1 MKNNYYDFL
10 FDNSLINKSKLDYY
24 ESLSSNQLLEELNIK
39 FDSIDYDLRYY
50 SKIIDYVLKG
60 QSHEEHYYRILGISE
75 DINNIKIILTILKDK
90 DFDEE

>member
-39 FDSIDYDLRYY
+39 FDSIDYELRYY
-50 SKIIDYVLKG
+50 LKNIDYALRG
-60 QSHEEHYYRILGISE
+60 QIHKEHYYRILGISE